1 MGIRQFRPMTPATRF
16 RSISDFSEITKTE
29 PEKSL
34 LEPMKRTGGRNNK
47 GHITSRYMSG
57 GHKRQYRR
65 IDFRRDKVAIPAR
78 GAAVEYDPNRTAR
91 IALLHYADGE
101 KRYIL
106 APKGL
111 NVGDTV
117 VSGPGSDIRTGN
129 AMPLFEIPLG
139 TAVHNIELKIGK
151 GGQLCRGAGTSAQV
165 VAKEGNHVTL
175 RLRSTEMRMIR
186 GECLATIGEV
196 GNAEHELLSIGNAG
210 QTRWLGRRPKVRGV
224 AMNPVDHPAGRGE
237 GQSSCGRPPT
247 NPWGKVEG
255 KKTRH
260 KKKHST
266 KLIVRGRKR
275 GRATQEWDAA
285 SRRVR
290 TSRSP

>member
-16 RSISDFSEITKTE
+16 RSISDFSEVTKTE

-34 LEPMKRTGGRNNK
+34 LEPLKRTGGRNNK
-47 GHITSRYMSG
+47 VHIT
-57 GHKRQYRR
+57 
-65 IDFRRDKVAIPAR
+65 
-78 GAAVEYDPNRTAR
+78 
-91 IALLHYADGE
+91 

-111 NVGDTV
+111 NVGHNV
-117 VSGPGSDIRTGN
+117 VSGPGSDIRIGN

-139 TAVHNIELKIGK
+139 TAVHNIELKIGR
-151 GGQLCRGAGTSAQV
+151 GGQLCRSAGTSVQV
-165 VAKEGNHVTL
+165 VAKEGNYGTL
-175 RLRSTEMRMIR
+175 RLRSTEMRMVR

-196 GNAEHELLSIGNAG
+196 GNAEHELLSIGKAG
-210 QTRWLGRRPKVRGV
+210 KTRWLGRSPRVRGV
-224 AMNPVDHPAGRGE
+224 AMNPVDHPLGGGE
-237 GQSSCGRPPT
+237 GKSSGGRPPT

-260 KKKHST
+260 KKKAST

-275 GRATQEWDAA
+275 GRATQ
-285 SRRVR
+285 
-290 TSRSP
+290 